1 MTPPVPQKVFAM
13 DDAERALLA
22 RCQANDL
29 LAFEEVV
36 HRYKNKVHNY
46 IARMVN
52 DADDAE
58 DLTQDVFVKAF
69 VSLGAFRG
77 EASLQTWLYRIAT
90 NLCIDR
96 ARRRKRQG
104 LDALSLDEPV
114 KDDEDDD
121 IEREIPD
128 VEADPY
134 RHLERKELR
143 QQVRRALRRL
153 SEKLRSVLV
162 LYDVQGLSYEE
173 IAQVLGCPI
182 GTVKSRLFNARAELA
197 KQLKPYLQGEVT
209 EHHA

>member
-1 MTPPVPQKVFAM
+1 MIPPVPQKVLVM
-13 DDAERALLA
+13 DDAEQALLA
-22 RCQANDL
+22 RCRANDL

-69 VSLGAFRG
+69 ISLGSFRG

-96 ARRRKRQG
+96 ARRRKRQRW
-104 LDALSLDEPV
+104 DTMSLDEPV
-114 KDDEDDD
+114 RDDEDD
-121 IEREIPD
+121 EIGRDVPD

-143 QQVRRALRRL
+143 QQVRRALGRL
-153 SEKLRSVLV
+153 SEKLRAVIV

-173 IAQVLGCPI
+173 IAQVLGCPL

-197 KQLKPYLQGEVT
+197 KHLKPYLYGEGA
-209 EHHA
+209 EPHA

>member
-1 MTPPVPQKVFAM
+1 MA
-13 DDAERALLA
+13 DDADQRLLE
-22 RCQANDL
+22 RCQANDA

-46 IARMVN
+46 VARMVN
-52 DADDAE
+52 DAEDAE

-69 VSLGAFRG
+69 ISLGSFRG

-96 ARRRKRQG
+96 ARRRKRQRM
-104 LDALSLDEPV
+104 DAMSLDEPLHN
-114 KDDEDDD
+114 DED
-121 IEREIPD
+121 EETSREIPD
-128 VEADPY
+128 VDADPY

-143 QQVRRALRRL
+143 QQVRAALRRL
-153 SEKLRSVLV
+153 SQKLRAVLV

-182 GTVKSRLFNARAELA
+182 GTVKSRLFNARVELA
-197 KQLKPYLQGEVT
+197 KQLKPYLEGG
-209 EHHA
+209 